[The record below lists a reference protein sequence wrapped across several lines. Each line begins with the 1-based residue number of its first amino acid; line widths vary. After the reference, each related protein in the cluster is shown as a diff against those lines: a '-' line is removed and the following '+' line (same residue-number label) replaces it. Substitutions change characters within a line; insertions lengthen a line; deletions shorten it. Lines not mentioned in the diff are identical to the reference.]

1 MGNCRAEAK
10 GGCCVLVWAGFDIAF
25 GIIGMVMSFVIMA
38 LSVGLRVQP
47 FGALAFPLL
56 FAGLLSLVS
65 ASMVACCQ
73 FRHRAVAGA
82 ALLAGLLAFISL
94 CLLGGDHTP
103 CAEATCAGWDWWS
116 DEDRRLGEARRPRGL
131 EENDGDLW
139 ALTNGGSICGNDGS
153 GPTRWGT
160 WYDEDFDD
168 REEDDH
174 ARPAAQIAPAANVQL
189 IPAQNVQMVPATNI
203 FAPADARRA
212 RRESMRRV
220 VGLAVARAGR
230 GRRAAR
236 RRRRS
241 RATTMTAS
249 LRALAAAD
257 PTSLDLSAS
266 EALMCTNLM
275 CEHVGD
281 RCGCKLALWL
291 ERRAPSL
298 EALSLRANDL
308 RRARRRLPPRGAADP
323 GPRRQ

>member
-1 MGNCRAEAK
+1 MGNCQGSEAK

-174 ARPAAQIAPAANVQL
+174 AWWGFEDEDTCEDYCDEAGLDGVEGLMVILTIFGAVPQLVCALGLAFTLFRAKPPQPGPAAQIAPAANVQL
-189 IPAQNVQMVPATNI
+189 IPAQNVQMVPATNVQMVPAQPAPNMVVQQGTI
-203 FAPADARRA
+203 VPPAEQEAGLAPAK
-212 RRESMRRV
+212 V
-220 VGLAVARAGR
+220 V
-230 GRRAAR
+230 
-236 RRRRS
+236 
-241 RATTMTAS
+241 M
-249 LRALAAAD
+249 
-257 PTSLDLSAS
+257 
-266 EALMCTNLM
+266 
-275 CEHVGD
+275 
-281 RCGCKLALWL
+281 
-291 ERRAPSL
+291 
-298 EALSLRANDL
+298 
-308 RRARRRLPPRGAADP
+308 
-323 GPRRQ
+323 